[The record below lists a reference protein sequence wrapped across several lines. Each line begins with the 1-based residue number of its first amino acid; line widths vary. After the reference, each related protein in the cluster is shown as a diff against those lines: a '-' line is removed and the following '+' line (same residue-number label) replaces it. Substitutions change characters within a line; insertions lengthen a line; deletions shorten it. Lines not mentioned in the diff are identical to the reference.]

1 MSRVL
6 VTGATGFVGRHL
18 LPLLLGRGHTVRAAV
33 RGAQGLPPQ
42 VEPVP
47 ITGIGAHTDWSAAL
61 DGIDAV
67 VHLAAR
73 VHVMRD
79 RAADPLA
86 AFRAVNRDGT
96 ARLADSA
103 AAAGVGRFVYV
114 SSIKAVCDESRP
126 EPVSDRTPADPH
138 SPYGV
143 SKREAELALAEIA
156 ARTGMQACV
165 LRPPLVYG
173 PGVGGNFLTL
183 MELVRRGV
191 PLPLGAVDNRRS
203 LLFVGNLADAIE
215 RCLTHPGAAGGN
227 FLLHDGDPPSTP
239 TLIRDIAGALGV
251 PARLIPMPG
260 GALALA
266 ARLAG
271 RSAAWDR
278 VGGTLV
284 VDDRGIR
291 DAVGWVP
298 PHDRAQ
304 GLRATAEWF
313 KARPQGRQGPSVSR
327 ESGS

>member
-18 LPLLLGRGHTVRAAV
+18 VPLLLERGHAVRAAV
-33 RGAQGLPPQ
+33 RGTHSLPPQ
-42 VEPVP
+42 VETAL
-47 ITGIGAHTDWSAAL
+47 IAGIDAHTDWSAAL
-61 DGIDAV
+61 GGIDAV

-79 RAADPLA
+79 TAADPLA
-86 AFRAVNRDGT
+86 EFRAVNRDGT
-96 ARLADSA
+96 ARLAEFA
-103 AAAGVGRFVYV
+103 AAAGVARFVFV
-114 SSIKAVCDESRP
+114 SSIKAVCNESRP
-126 EPVSDRTPADPH
+126 EPVSDRTPPDPH

-156 ARTGMQACV
+156 ARSGMQVCV

-173 PGVGGNFLTL
+173 PGVGGNFRTL

-203 LLFVGNLADAIE
+203 LLYVGNLADAIE
-215 RCLTHPGAAGGN
+215 RCLNHPGASGGT

-239 TLIRDIAGALGV
+239 TLIRDIAGALGL
-251 PARLIPMPG
+251 PARLIPMPA

-271 RSAAWDR
+271 RSATWDR
-278 VGGTLV
+278 VGGSLV

-291 DAVGWVP
+291 SALEWAP

-304 GLRATAEWF
+304 GLQATAEWF
-313 KARPQGRQGPSVSR
+313 KARPQG
-327 ESGS
+327 

>member
-18 LPLLLGRGHTVRAAV
+18 VPLLLERGYAVRAAV
-33 RGAQGLPPQ
+33 RRPDGLPPQ
-42 VEPVP
+42 AEAAVVAN
-47 ITGIGAHTDWSAAL
+47 IDASTDWSAAL
-61 DGIDAV
+61 DGVDAV

-79 RAADPLA
+79 AAADPLA

-96 ARLADSA
+96 RRLAEAA
-103 AAAGVGRFVYV
+103 AAAGVTRFVYV
-114 SSIKAVCDESRP
+114 SSIKAVCDESRR
-126 EPVSDRTPADPH
+126 EPVSDATPPDPH

-143 SKREAELALAEIA
+143 SKREAELALAEVA
-156 ARTGMQACV
+156 ARAGLRTCV

-173 PGVGGNFLTL
+173 PGVGGNFRTL
-183 MELVRRGV
+183 LELVRRGV

-203 LLFVGNLADAIE
+203 LLFVGNLADAVE
-215 RCLTHPGAAGGN
+215 RCLSHPAAVGRN

-239 TLIRDIAGALGV
+239 ALIRGIAGALGV
-251 PARLIPMPG
+251 PARLIPMPA

-284 VDDRGIR
+284 MDDRGIR
-291 DAVGWVP
+291 DALGWVP

-313 KARPQGRQGPSVSR
+313 NARPQGRQGQ
-327 ESGS
+327 SGS

>member
-18 LPLLLGRGHTVRAAV
+18 VPLLLERGHAVRAAV
-33 RGAQGLPPQ
+33 RRPDDVPPQ
-42 VEPVP
+42 AELVSVAA
-47 ITGIGAHTDWSAAL
+47 IDGATDWTAAL
-61 DGIDAV
+61 DGIEAV

-79 RAADPLA
+79 TAADPLA

-96 ARLADSA
+96 RRLAEAA
-103 AAAGVGRFVYV
+103 AAAGVRRFVYV

-126 EPVSDRTPADPH
+126 EPVTDATPPDPH

-143 SKREAELALAEIA
+143 SKREAELALSEIA
-156 ARTGMQACV
+156 ARTGMESCV

-173 PGVGGNFLTL
+173 PGVGGNFRTL

-191 PLPLGAVDNRRS
+191 PLPLGRVENRRS

-215 RCLTHPGAAGGN
+215 RCLTHPGAAGGS
-227 FLLHDGDPPSTP
+227 FLLHDGAPPSTP
-239 TLIRDIAGALGV
+239 ALVREIAGALGV
-251 PARLIPMPG
+251 PARLIPMPAG
-260 GALALA
+260 VLALA

-271 RSAAWDR
+271 RPAAWDR

-291 DAVGWVP
+291 DAIGWAP
-298 PHDRAQ
+298 PHDRAH
-304 GLRATAEWF
+304 GLRVTAEWF
-313 KARPQGRQGPSVSR
+313 KARQGRQGH
-327 ESGS
+327 SGS